1 MIAKAPTASTAAPM
15 NFSNITNIFHPQPGD
30 YIRFEYN
37 PLKTYNIYDIIT
49 DGNDGLVF
57 RLNKGILDGTN
68 INNFVI
74 YRINPN
80 AGNQIIL
87 DVQKPSGTTGEPLTG
102 FIKPQYMTKELE
114 DNFTTIIQKLA
125 AEGTI

>member
-1 MIAKAPTASTAAPM
+1 MIQLTPTASIPQGF
-15 NFSNITNIFHPQPGD
+15 NNIYLPANLKPGD
-30 YIRFEYN
+30 YIRFEYDPTKQSRIYNVGVLDDGRTTIEIN
-37 PLKTYNIYDIIT
+37 PPIPTGSI
-49 DGNDGLVF
+49 
-57 RLNKGILDGTN
+57 LNH
-68 INNFVI
+68 FCV

-87 DVQKPSGTTGEPLTG
+87 NIKKPTGTTGEPLTG

-125 AEGTI
+125 AEGLI